1 MQENLIK
8 MIPAELPG
16 EQGAGHAHRLL
27 QTGGPFSYF
36 EMAKEIAKLH
46 LLFEECGIEKGDKIA
61 LIGRN
66 NTRWVIAYLAT
77 VTYGAVIVPM
87 LQDFPAND
95 VNHIIKHSE
104 SKLLFLGDTFW
115 DIIHEEELDLIQ
127 AAFSLTDNHCIY
139 EKEGTRITDFQRD
152 IRRHFNARYP
162 KGFSV
167 EDISYPD
174 IPNEALCLLNYT
186 SGTTGFSKGVMLS
199 VNNLTGN
206 VVFVRSHDIHAR
218 GSRVLS
224 FLPLAHAYGCAID
237 MLSPLAVGAHVT
249 LLGKMPAPKI
259 LVEAMANVRPNVV
272 VTVPLLIEKIVRKQ
286 VFPKISRGVAKVAVK
301 IPGVNNKIYA
311 GIREKLIET
320 FGGELSHVIIGG
332 APLNAEV
339 EDFLTRIKFPFCV
352 GYGMTECGPLISYT
366 DYWEF
371 IPRSCGKILAPIM
384 ELRIDSP
391 DPFNVPGE
399 ILTRGENVMMGYYKN
414 EKATAEVLEPDG
426 WLHTGDMGTT
436 DDIGTIFIR
445 GRCKSMLLG
454 SNGQN
459 IYPEEIEARLNNMR
473 CVMESLIVD
482 RNGRLVALVVPDYE
496 QADKEGVDHAKLQEI
511 MNENLKELN
520 TQVAAYERI
529 AEIMLYPTEFE
540 KTAKRSIK
548 RYLYR

>member
-1 MQENLIK
+1 
-8 MIPAELPG
+8 
-16 EQGAGHAHRLL
+16 
-27 QTGGPFSYF
+27 
-36 EMAKEIAKLH
+36 
-46 LLFEECGIEKGDKIA
+46 
-61 LIGRN
+61 
-66 NTRWVIAYLAT
+66 
-77 VTYGAVIVPM
+77 
-87 LQDFPAND
+87 
-95 VNHIIKHSE
+95 
-104 SKLLFLGDTFW
+104 
-115 DIIHEEELDLIQ
+115 
-127 AAFSLTDNHCIY
+127 
-139 EKEGTRITDFQRD
+139 
-152 IRRHFNARYP
+152 
-162 KGFSV
+162 
-167 EDISYPD
+167 
-174 IPNEALCLLNYT
+174 
-186 SGTTGFSKGVMLS
+186 
-199 VNNLTGN
+199 
-206 VVFVRSHDIHAR
+206 
-218 GSRVLS
+218 
-224 FLPLAHAYGCAID
+224 
-237 MLSPLAVGAHVT
+237 
-249 LLGKMPAPKI
+249 
-259 LVEAMANVRPNVV
+259 
-272 VTVPLLIEKIVRKQ
+272 
-286 VFPKISRGVAKVAVK
+286 
-301 IPGVNNKIYA
+301 
-311 GIREKLIET
+311 
-320 FGGELSHVIIGG
+320 
-332 APLNAEV
+332 
-339 EDFLTRIKFPFCV
+339 
-352 GYGMTECGPLISYT
+352 
-366 DYWEF
+366 
-371 IPRSCGKILAPIM
+371 M